1 MKKIEIISAL
11 LGDVAFPLIGFLF
24 WDWGFY
30 FIALFFLFD
39 LIFKTFFLKKRLS
52 PLEEMR
58 GKNKFLLYSFLF
70 LFIEVIMIHFIV
82 IGAFPSMN
90 VGDAFID
97 FLAYEELGIAQGVV
111 LLPLLFLNEWMRIR
125 NENKI
130 AVPHPLRIQI
140 MSNSQRVQFYRL
152 ILWMAMGLAV
162 LFFSVN
168 EFLLIIAFFLFFI
181 AQPFLVF
188 RNVN

>member
-1 MKKIEIISAL
+1 LKKIEIISSL
-11 LGDVAFPLIGFLF
+11 LGDVALPLMGFLF

-52 PLEEMR
+52 ALEEMR
-58 GKNKFLLYSFLF
+58 GRNKFLLYSFLF
-70 LFIEVIMIHFIV
+70 SLIEVLMIHFIV
-82 IGAFPSMN
+82 IGAFPSLN
-90 VGDAFID
+90 IGDTFID
-97 FLAYEELGIAQGVV
+97 FLSYEELGIAQGIV

-130 AVPHPLRIQI
+130 AVPHTIRIQI
-140 MSNSQRVQFYRL
+140 MFNSQRVQVYRL
-152 ILWMAMGLAV
+152 ILWLAMGLGV
-162 LFFSVN
+162 LFLSIN
-168 EFLLIIAFFLFFI
+168 ELTLIIAFFLFFI

>member
-1 MKKIEIISAL
+1 MKKIEIISSL
-11 LGDVAFPLIGFLF
+11 LGDFALPLVGFLF

-58 GKNKFLLYSFLF
+58 GRNKFILYSFLF
-70 LFIEVIMIHFIV
+70 SFIEVLMIHFIV
-82 IGAFPSMN
+82 IRAFPSMN
-90 VGDAFID
+90 IGHAFID
-97 FLAYEELGIAQGVV
+97 FLSYEELGIAQGVV

-130 AVPHPLRIQI
+130 AVPHTVRIQI
-140 MSNSQRVQFYRL
+140 MFNSQRVQVYRL
-152 ILWMAMGLAV
+152 ILWLAMGLGV
-162 LFFSVN
+162 LFLSVN
-168 EFLLIIAFFLFFI
+168 ELTLIIAFFLFFI

>member
-1 MKKIEIISAL
+1 
-11 LGDVAFPLIGFLF
+11 
-24 WDWGFY
+24 
-30 FIALFFLFD
+30 
-39 LIFKTFFLKKRLS
+39 
-52 PLEEMR
+52 
-58 GKNKFLLYSFLF
+58 
-70 LFIEVIMIHFIV
+70 MIHFIV

-97 FLAYEELGIAQGVV
+97 FLSYEELGIAQGVV

-130 AVPHPLRIQI
+130 AVPHATRIQFI
-140 MSNSQRVQFYRL
+140 FNSQWVQRCRL
-152 ILWMAMGLAV
+152 ILWLTMGLAV
-162 LFFSVN
+162 LFLSVN
-168 EFLLIIAFFLFFI
+168 ELVLIIAFFLFFI

>member
-1 MKKIEIISAL
+1 LKKIEIISSL
-11 LGDVAFPLIGFLF
+11 LGDVALPLMGFLF

-52 PLEEMR
+52 ALEEMR
-58 GKNKFLLYSFLF
+58 GRNKFLLYSFLF
-70 LFIEVIMIHFIV
+70 SLIEVLMIHFIV
-82 IGAFPSMN
+82 IGAFPSLN
-90 VGDAFID
+90 IGDTFID
-97 FLAYEELGIAQGVV
+97 FLSYEELGIAQGIV
-111 LLPLLFLNEWMRIR
+111 LLPLLFLNEWMRVR

-130 AVPHPLRIQI
+130 AVPHTIRIQI
-140 MSNSQRVQFYRL
+140 MFNSQRIQVYRL
-152 ILWMAMGLAV
+152 ILWLAMGLGV
-162 LFFSVN
+162 LFLSIN
-168 EFLLIIAFFLFFI
+168 ELTLIIAFFLFFI